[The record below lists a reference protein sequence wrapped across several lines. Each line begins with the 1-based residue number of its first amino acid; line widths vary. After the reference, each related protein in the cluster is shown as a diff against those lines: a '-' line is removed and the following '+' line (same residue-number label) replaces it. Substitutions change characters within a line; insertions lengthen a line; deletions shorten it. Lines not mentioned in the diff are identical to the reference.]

1 MGSCTNAVDAKLRD
15 AGTTVAKR
23 HTAFLDNPNDPET
36 NHKLRVSI
44 RTLRSLIDFMSPWQK
59 GKQNERIQ
67 DDLKRVV
74 KKTSRLRE
82 LDVLCEM
89 AREGGASEEL
99 VSFCEDKAAEEREK
113 VLKALSSRKYTNMLE
128 RAIDETCNLRWR
140 KQFAKGKSALKA
152 NDIRAHYDQMVASLQ
167 ADLATLDESDYPA
180 VHEVRKRAKQVRYV
194 SEQFSE
200 LLDEDAVEQA
210 KLMKAEQDRLGA
222 LCDAKVNR
230 EIVES
235 FIVRAG
241 LSPSLAG
248 ELLLIVA

>member
-1 MGSCTNAVDAKLRD
+1 MGSCINEVNAKLKK
-15 AGTTVAKR
+15 ASSTVAER
-23 HTAFLDNPNDPET
+23 HAAFLSNPNDPET

-59 GKQNERIQ
+59 GKQNARIQ

-89 AREGGASEEL
+89 ARDGGASEEL
-99 VSFCEDKAAEEREK
+99 VAFCEGKAAEERAK
-113 VLKALSSRKYTNMLE
+113 VLKTLSSRKYTNILE
-128 RAIDETCNLRWR
+128 RAIDETCTLHWKKR
-140 KQFAKGKSALKA
+140 FAKGKNALKA
-152 NDIRAHYDQMVASLQ
+152 RDIRAHYNQMVDSLQ
-167 ADLATLDESDYPA
+167 ADLAVLDETDYPT

-200 LLDEDAVEQA
+200 LLGEDAVKQA

-222 LCDAKVNR
+222 LCDAKVNQ

-241 LSPSLAG
+241 LSPALAG
-248 ELLLIVA
+248 ELLHIVC

>member
-1 MGSCTNAVDAKLRD
+1 MGSCINEVNAILKN
-15 AGTTVAKR
+15 AGLTIAGR
-23 HTAFLDNPNDPET
+23 HTTFLDNPDDPET

-59 GKQNERIQ
+59 SKQNERIQ

-89 AREGGASEEL
+89 AREGGASDEL
-99 VSFCEDKAAEEREK
+99 IAFCESKAADERAK
-113 VLKALSSRKYTNMLE
+113 VLKSLSSRKYTNILE
-128 RAIDETCNLRWR
+128 RAIDETCTLQWK
-140 KQFAKGKSALKA
+140 KQFAKGKDALKA
-152 NDIRAHYDQMVASLQ
+152 RDIRAHYKQMVGSLQ
-167 ADLATLDESDYPA
+167 TDLATLDEDDYPA
-180 VHEVRKRAKQVRYV
+180 MHEVRKRAKQVRYV

-200 LLDEDAVEQA
+200 LLGENAAEQA

-241 LSPSLAG
+241 LSPALAG